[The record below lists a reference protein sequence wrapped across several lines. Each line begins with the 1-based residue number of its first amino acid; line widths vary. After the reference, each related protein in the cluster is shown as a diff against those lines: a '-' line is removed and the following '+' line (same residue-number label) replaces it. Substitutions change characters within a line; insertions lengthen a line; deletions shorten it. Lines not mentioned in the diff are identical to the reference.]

1 VSRPDVVLLAPYPPA
16 GQRHAGSSGVASYTA
31 NLARALAAEGA
42 RVAVVAPEQD
52 GEPQLS
58 KDGAITVRRCYRP
71 GPRALP
77 IAARAALDTGAPT
90 VHVQHEHFLYGG
102 LAALPGLG
110 FALARLGRAAPRTV
124 ITLHQVVDPGVVD
137 RAYVAMH
144 RIGVPAPLARLGLTV
159 LQRSLVAMA
168 DAAVVHEAA
177 FTQILPGSTLI
188 PHGVELVQPGDRRH
202 ARAQLRLDDDRLVV
216 LCFGFLAPYKG
227 LELALEAAKLA
238 GGEVLLV
245 VAGGEH
251 PRLAGRDPY
260 AADLQ
265 RRWGSTA
272 RFTGYVP
279 ETQVGPW
286 HAAAD
291 VALLCYPEPHASSG
305 ALALAIAHGTPFLL
319 SPRLAHQVGASP
331 SATVP
336 LDPAL
341 IAARCKQLA
350 SDRQALAALRATCSH
365 IGRDRAWPVVACRH
379 IALYKEISRVEH
391 RAGGRLWAA

>member
-1 VSRPDVVLLAPYPPA
+1 VSPPDIVLLAPYPPG

-42 RVAVVAPEQD
+42 RVAVIAPEHD
-52 GEPQLS
+52 GEPELS
-58 KDGAITVRRCYRP
+58 KNGAITVRRCYRA
-71 GPRALP
+71 GRRALP

-90 VHVQHEHFLYGG
+90 VHLQHEHFLYGG
-102 LAALPGLG
+102 LEALPGLG
-110 FALARLGRAAPRTV
+110 LALARLGRAAPRTV

-137 RAYVAMH
+137 RAYAAMH
-144 RIGVPAPLARLGLTV
+144 RIGVPVPLARLGLTV
-159 LQRSLVAMA
+159 LQRSLVAMV

-177 FTQILPGSTLI
+177 FTQILPGTTLI

-202 ARAQLRLDDDRLVV
+202 ARAQLRLDDRLVV
-216 LCFGFLAPYKG
+216 LCFGFLGPYKG
-227 LELALEAAKLA
+227 LELALEAAELA

-279 ETQVGPW
+279 EAQVGPW

-319 SPRLAHQVGASP
+319 SPRLADQVGAP
-331 SATVP
+331 PLATVP
-336 LDPAL
+336 LDPAV
-341 IAARCKQLA
+341 IAARCKELA
-350 SDRQALAALRATCSH
+350 GDHEALAALRATCSD
-365 IGRDRAWPVVACRH
+365 IGHDRTWPVVARRH
-379 IALYKEISRVEH
+379 LALYKEISRVH
-391 RAGGRLWAA
+391 HPAGGRLWAA